1 MSVID
6 TKREIMQVLEARL
19 LAGVLQNID
28 NFNML
33 EEKTNKNVIFTVDDY
48 KKFYEV
54 CKILYNKQKYTNIDE
69 FALSTFLNTLAI
81 DEKRKQE
88 CMNIFYLIQQLNGS
102 DIIDFEGVLEQYTI
116 VSVPLR
122 LYDKIARNGGLEE
135 FIGKLTNFDNS
146 EDLTTTIEGMI
157 SEICSVGTA
166 DSNFVETN
174 LTQSINDDFIKNIRS
189 GKRIDCVP
197 FDLRYSYLNKWNKG
211 IVRGVNGIAGWSGQ
225 GKAQPLYSKLYSE
238 NGEITMGDAK
248 VGMKIY
254 CEDGKL
260 HTITGV
266 YPQGKKQVVRVWLS
280 DGSYTD
286 CCEEHLWGVKKLSS
300 KPRDRKNYKLTPEEI
315 ENNWRIDT
323 ITTKDLYNIGIKK
336 IKYFNKDKRYIDVA
350 QYHIPITKPVEFKEK
365 THIISPYL
373 LGALIGDG
381 YLSEKQTICFSNTE
395 IDILDKVKCLSEQID
410 NVKFYKNEATQCQF
424 NIINSKFLHGKN
436 NKFKTAL
443 RDLDLLGKKSY
454 NKFIPDEYKYD
465 CVENRLELLRGL
477 FDTDGNVNGARTH
490 IHTVSK
496 QLAKDIVWL
505 CQSLG
510 MTASISEDIRP
521 EKYKYSEGI
530 CYKVTI
536 QFLKGFEPFSS
547 EKHRSKYTEPIRYK
561 YVRRHIEKIEYLNE
575 YTEMQC
581 IMVDN
586 PTHLY
591 LTDNFIVTHNTTLM
605 VTVYLLSLLENSKDK
620 ICIFC
625 NEQVYETIIQ
635 TLTFAYITNVL
646 VFLNQ
651 NAKTI
656 SRAEYGENCL
666 SKEDM
671 DYFVNAMLHWKER
684 YKDRITHIYFET
696 MQPSILRRE
705 IKKKVRQG
713 FRHFVYDTFKAD
725 EEEYKDIIELSKV
738 ADNLTKRFNITFTI
752 TLQMSGESY
761 GTKYLTYKCLA
772 RAKAIKEILE
782 NLIMFRKLDKEELV
796 NLIVMKHNEETGKDE
811 EVSFRTDVPYYAF
824 FCDKNRNGRDG
835 YVLLYYID
843 LDTLYYE
850 EIGVIQNMPK
860 DTSRKKSS

>member
-1 MSVID
+1 MSIID
-6 TKREIMQVLEARL
+6 TKRDIMQVLEARL

-33 EEKTNKNVIFTVDDY
+33 EEKTNKNIIFTVDDY

-69 FALSTFLNTLAI
+69 FALSTFLNTLSI
-81 DEKRKQE
+81 DENRKKE
-88 CMNIFYLIQQLNGS
+88 CMNIFYLIQQLNDS
-102 DIIDFEGVLEQYTI
+102 DLIDFEGVLEQYTI

-225 GKAQPLYSKLYSE
+225 GK
-238 NGEITMGDAK
+238 
-248 VGMKIY
+248 
-254 CEDGKL
+254 
-260 HTITGV
+260 
-266 YPQGKKQVVRVWLS
+266 
-280 DGSYTD
+280 
-286 CCEEHLWGVKKLSS
+286 SS
-300 KPRDRKNYKLTPEEI
+300 I
-315 ENNWRIDT
+315 
-323 ITTKDLYNIGIKK
+323 
-336 IKYFNKDKRYIDVA
+336 
-350 QYHIPITKPVEFKEK
+350 
-365 THIISPYL
+365 
-373 LGALIGDG
+373 LI
-381 YLSEKQTICFSNTE
+381 
-395 IDILDKVKCLSEQID
+395 
-410 NVKFYKNEATQCQF
+410 
-424 NIINSKFLHGKN
+424 
-436 NKFKTAL
+436 
-443 RDLDLLGKKSY
+443 
-454 NKFIPDEYKYD
+454 
-465 CVENRLELLRGL
+465 
-477 FDTDGNVNGARTH
+477 
-490 IHTVSK
+490 
-496 QLAKDIVWL
+496 
-505 CQSLG
+505 
-510 MTASISEDIRP
+510 
-521 EKYKYSEGI
+521 
-530 CYKVTI
+530 
-536 QFLKGFEPFSS
+536 
-547 EKHRSKYTEPIRYK
+547 
-561 YVRRHIEKIEYLNE
+561 
-575 YTEMQC
+575 
-581 IMVDN
+581 
-586 PTHLY
+586 
-591 LTDNFIVTHNTTLM
+591 
-605 VTVYLLSLLENSKDK
+605 TVYVLSLLENSKDK
-620 ICIFC
+620 ICLFC
-625 NEQVYETIIQ
+625 NEQVYETFIQ
-635 TLTFAYITNVL
+635 TITFAYITNVL

-796 NLIVMKHNEETGKDE
+796 NLIVMKHNEETGKEE
-811 EVSFRTDVPYYAF
+811 EVSFRMDVPYYAV

>member
-6 TKREIMQVLEARL
+6 TKREVMQMLEARL

-33 EEKTNKNVIFTVDDY
+33 EEKTNKNVIFTVEDY

-69 FALSTFLNTLAI
+69 FALSTFLNTLSI
-81 DEKRKQE
+81 DEKRKQD
-88 CMNIFYLIQQLNGS
+88 CMSIFYLIQELNKD

-146 EDLTTTIEGMI
+146 EDLTATIEGMI

-166 DSNFVETN
+166 DSNFIETN
-174 LTQSINDDFIKNIRS
+174 LTQNINDEFIKKIKS

-211 IVRGVNGIAGWSGQ
+211 IVRGVNGIAAKSGE
-225 GKAQPLYSKLYSE
+225 G
-238 NGEITMGDAK
+238 
-248 VGMKIY
+248 
-254 CEDGKL
+254 
-260 HTITGV
+260 
-266 YPQGKKQVVRVWLS
+266 
-280 DGSYTD
+280 
-286 CCEEHLWGVKKLSS
+286 
-300 KPRDRKNYKLTPEEI
+300 
-315 ENNWRIDT
+315 
-323 ITTKDLYNIGIKK
+323 
-336 IKYFNKDKRYIDVA
+336 
-350 QYHIPITKPVEFKEK
+350 
-365 THIISPYL
+365 
-373 LGALIGDG
+373 
-381 YLSEKQTICFSNTE
+381 
-395 IDILDKVKCLSEQID
+395 
-410 NVKFYKNEATQCQF
+410 
-424 NIINSKFLHGKN
+424 
-436 NKFKTAL
+436 KTA
-443 RDLDLLGKKSY
+443 
-454 NKFIPDEYKYD
+454 F
-465 CVENRLELLRGL
+465 
-477 FDTDGNVNGARTH
+477 
-490 IHTVSK
+490 
-496 QLAKDIVWL
+496 
-505 CQSLG
+505 
-510 MTASISEDIRP
+510 
-521 EKYKYSEGI
+521 
-530 CYKVTI
+530 
-536 QFLKGFEPFSS
+536 
-547 EKHRSKYTEPIRYK
+547 
-561 YVRRHIEKIEYLNE
+561 
-575 YTEMQC
+575 
-581 IMVDN
+581 
-586 PTHLY
+586 
-591 LTDNFIVTHNTTLM
+591 M
-605 VTVYLLSLLENSKDK
+605 VTVYSLSLLENSKDK
-620 ICIFC
+620 ICLFC
-625 NEQVYETIIQ
+625 NEQVYETFIQ
-635 TLTFAYITNVL
+635 ILTFAYITNVL

-656 SRAEYGENCL
+656 SRADYGENCL
-666 SKEDM
+666 SKDDM

-696 MQPSILRRE
+696 MQPNILRRE

-713 FRHFVYDTFKAD
+713 FRHFIYDTFKAD
-725 EEEYKDIIELSKV
+725 EEEYKDIVELSKV

-752 TLQMSGESY
+752 TLQIAGESSNVR
-761 GTKYLTYKCLA
+761 YLTYKCLA

>member
-1 MSVID
+1 MSIID
-6 TKREIMQVLEARL
+6 TKREVMQMLEVRL

-33 EEKTNKNVIFTVDDY
+33 EEKTNKNVIFTVEDY

-69 FALSTFLNTLAI
+69 FALSTFLNTLSI
-81 DEKRKQE
+81 DEKRKQD
-88 CMNIFYLIQQLNGS
+88 CMSIFYLIQELNKD

-166 DSNFVETN
+166 DSNFIETN
-174 LTQSINDDFIKNIRS
+174 LTQNINDEFIKKIKS

-211 IVRGVNGIAGWSGQ
+211 IVRGVNGIAAKSGE
-225 GKAQPLYSKLYSE
+225 G
-238 NGEITMGDAK
+238 
-248 VGMKIY
+248 
-254 CEDGKL
+254 
-260 HTITGV
+260 
-266 YPQGKKQVVRVWLS
+266 
-280 DGSYTD
+280 
-286 CCEEHLWGVKKLSS
+286 
-300 KPRDRKNYKLTPEEI
+300 
-315 ENNWRIDT
+315 
-323 ITTKDLYNIGIKK
+323 
-336 IKYFNKDKRYIDVA
+336 
-350 QYHIPITKPVEFKEK
+350 
-365 THIISPYL
+365 
-373 LGALIGDG
+373 
-381 YLSEKQTICFSNTE
+381 
-395 IDILDKVKCLSEQID
+395 
-410 NVKFYKNEATQCQF
+410 
-424 NIINSKFLHGKN
+424 
-436 NKFKTAL
+436 KTA
-443 RDLDLLGKKSY
+443 
-454 NKFIPDEYKYD
+454 F
-465 CVENRLELLRGL
+465 
-477 FDTDGNVNGARTH
+477 
-490 IHTVSK
+490 
-496 QLAKDIVWL
+496 
-505 CQSLG
+505 
-510 MTASISEDIRP
+510 
-521 EKYKYSEGI
+521 
-530 CYKVTI
+530 
-536 QFLKGFEPFSS
+536 
-547 EKHRSKYTEPIRYK
+547 
-561 YVRRHIEKIEYLNE
+561 
-575 YTEMQC
+575 
-581 IMVDN
+581 
-586 PTHLY
+586 
-591 LTDNFIVTHNTTLM
+591 M
-605 VTVYLLSLLENSKDK
+605 VTVYILSLLENSKDK
-620 ICIFC
+620 ICLFC
-625 NEQVYETIIQ
+625 NEQVYETFIQ
-635 TLTFAYITNVL
+635 ILTFAYITNVL

-656 SRAEYGENCL
+656 SRADYGENCL

-696 MQPSILRRE
+696 MQPNILRRE

-713 FRHFVYDTFKAD
+713 FRHFIYDTFKAD
-725 EEEYKDIIELSKV
+725 EEEYKDIVELSKV

-752 TLQMSGESY
+752 TLQIAGESSNV
-761 GTKYLTYKCLA
+761 KYLTYKCLA